1 VAAVSSVEDVKLH
14 LATSVDQAQRAMVG
28 IRGVMDQLDEALARL
43 RLTAMGSAHP
53 TLIDAINRL
62 EQAKTRL
69 DEAHMLA
76 SGGVDAANAYRIIA

>member
-1 VAAVSSVEDVKLH
+1 VATVSSVEEVKLH

-53 TLIDAINRL
+53 TLVDAINRL
-62 EQAKTRL
+62 EQAKVRL
-69 DEAHMLA
+69 DEAHALT
-76 SGGVDAANAYRIIA
+76 SGAVDATNAYRVIA